1 MFGTNIS
8 VDYRININMG
18 CIETVWVKED
28 VVEDN
33 RININM
39 GCIETAASCG
49 YIVLLKDKH

>member
-1 MFGTNIS
+1 
-8 VDYRININMG
+8 MG